1 MALRCIIPSNRR
13 GVFITLGASG
23 AGIWRDTEF
32 ADMRAAYD
40 ALDDA
45 TKALVKDLIT
55 EHSIAFSRNELGFS
69 DYPEGM
75 PIKCVR
81 YGTAWCAHI
90 R

>member
-1 MALRCIIPSNRR
+1 
-13 GVFITLGASG
+13 
-23 AGIWRDTEF
+23 
-32 ADMRAAYD
+32 MRAAYD